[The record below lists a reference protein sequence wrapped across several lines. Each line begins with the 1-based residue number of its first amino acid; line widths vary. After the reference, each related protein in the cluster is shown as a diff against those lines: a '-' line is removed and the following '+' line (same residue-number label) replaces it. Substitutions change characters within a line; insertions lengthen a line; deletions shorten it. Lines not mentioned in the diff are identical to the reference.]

1 MPYECNYFGFW
12 QRVLNWWKVTGSICI
27 TDMKQ
32 WYFQTRRPDTR
43 LHMGI
48 INRVM
53 EDTYNEFSKRPRG
66 RRRPMETGRF
76 EHIQT
81 LSRLQEDSD
90 ESDSEVY
97 EIYPSAMNSRSVWRL
112 TWVWRLVRATLTA
125 FWLQLNNPNPGAGS
139 IILITLTAFRRHV
152 PR

>member
-1 MPYECNYFGFW
+1 MPYRCQLFWFW

-76 EHIQT
+76 EHMQT
-81 LSRLQEDSD
+81 LSRLQEDSANPTPKLWD
-90 ESDSEVY
+90 ISVGY
-97 EIYPSAMNSRSVWRL
+97 EQRSVWRL